1 MQALPVSYFDQL
13 LDHHFQNPNS
23 PRNAIRDMR
32 PLFES
37 IFKTLTAGEKR
48 AFSSMYART
57 LYVMRTRKTPP
68 ELNHR
73 IHGFR
78 RFANQIVH
86 NAPFPIEE
94 GQYAACLEAMSRI
107 IAHFSQSEIPAS
119 LPAIYE
125 GRVTPFPAPPKVKRE
140 MLPSLRCV
148 VLEKGDI
155 QSSPDQS
162 SRQFQLLCSGEDPGM
177 EEFRLILR
185 DNAVSDLTLNHR
197 LLWQYAT
204 LQIHHISRLAHQP
217 DVWASTNATR
227 VVLEPD
233 YLLDASDLAECF
245 QPTGANPF
253 LFFLAKLTGSDAG
266 IAAFRGQLV
275 NDLLDRL
282 LREDTDNPQTALL
295 ESIKGQPLKAAKF
308 GQAAI
313 DQVCAT
319 IREHHYP
326 QLRDFIHTLRNRKVR
341 IEPTFVAPAFGLQ
354 GRLDLLVEGSGQ
366 RDATDIIELKS
377 GKAPNGA
384 HTWINHQI
392 QVLCYQLLLQSAF
405 PEKETGTR
413 AILYSAATQNPLRD
427 VTPSP
432 NFEAEVLLTR
442 NRIIK
447 GLYDMASGHH
457 WVVDRLGPEQSS
469 GVPAFRH
476 QSLEDYHTARTTADP
491 PGKAWYDACLAFLIR
506 ELITARVGGPEGD
519 ERIGNGFAGL
529 WLDSS
534 ADKERRF
541 CILDG
546 LTLRTHDEKEGV
558 LHLSLPSDLY
568 HNFREGDIGIIYKGG
583 QLFPDPLHQQIL
595 KGLILGLDNGQLVF
609 ALRNRQVDP
618 GLFKPG
624 TTWIVEHDFQESGFW
639 TQVADLFRFLRAP
652 SATRASILG
661 LRPPGRKEMP
671 YRPDPEM
678 NEIQNRLLH
687 QALEATDY
695 FLLQGPPG
703 TGKTSTLLTAIVR
716 RTLEDPEAR
725 IVCLA
730 FTRRAVREIADK
742 LRKAGITF
750 LLTGNSSGESD
761 AGIPHLA
768 TEGDLD
774 TLRTAIAGFRVW
786 LGTVSGFA
794 LIQDDLAAMAPLHT
808 LVVDEA
814 SQLTEPALGGLLTRF
829 RKFVL
834 IGDQNQL
841 PAVVTQP
848 ENRCHVQNEH
858 LLEAGFHTLSE
869 SLFGRLYRQASLN
882 GWHHAFGMLRTHYRM
897 HEKIA
902 DLVNPYYSNLLE
914 SGTEGQKASFPVHPL
929 RHEAISGEN
938 ILKSGRLIFIPTLV
952 PSPNRTSV
960 EEAERVVALI
970 EALHRTYA
978 GQWSPRIVGVVTPWR
993 AQIAQIRSRMPP
1005 HLRQDVLVDT
1015 VERFQGLEKKHII
1028 VSLAVGAPRDLRA
1041 LQSLDPEGKVDR
1053 KLVVTLSRAEEQII
1067 LLGHESVL
1075 RQSNFYRAALDK
1087 MVRVDWATK

>member
-48 AFSSMYART
+48 AFSNMYART
-57 LYVMRTRKTPP
+57 LYVMRSRKTPP
-68 ELNHR
+68 ELNRR

-78 RFANQIVH
+78 RFANQVVH
-86 NAPFPIEE
+86 NAPFPIAE
-94 GQYAACLEAMSRI
+94 GQYAACLEAMSCI

-119 LPAIYE
+119 LSAVYK
-125 GRVTPFPAPPKVKRE
+125 GRVTPFAAPPKVKRE

-148 VLEKGDI
+148 VLEIGVI
-155 QSSPDQS
+155 HTSPDQT

-177 EEFRLILR
+177 EEFRLTLR
-185 DNAVSDLTLNHR
+185 DNAVTALTLVHP
-197 LLWQYAT
+197 LLWPYAT
-204 LQIHHISRLAHQP
+204 LQLHHISRPAHQP
-217 DVWASTNATR
+217 DAWASTDATR
-227 VVLEPD
+227 VILEPD
-233 YLLDASDLAECF
+233 YLLDASELAECF
-245 QPTGANPF
+245 QSSGANPF
-253 LFFLAKLTGSDAG
+253 LYFLAKLTGSEAG
-266 IAAFRGQLV
+266 IEAFRGQLV

-282 LREDTDNPQTALL
+282 LREDSDNPQSALL
-295 ESIKGQPLKAAKF
+295 EAIKGQPLKAAKF
-308 GQAAI
+308 GQAAM
-313 DQVCAT
+313 DQVCAS
-319 IREHHYP
+319 IRENHYP
-326 QLRDFIHTLRNRKVR
+326 QLRDFIRSLRHKNVR
-341 IEPTFVAPAFGLQ
+341 IEPTFVAPAYGLQ
-354 GRLDLLVEGSGQ
+354 GRLDLLVEGRDK

-377 GKAPNGA
+377 GKAPNGT
-384 HTWINHQI
+384 HTWLNHQI
-392 QVLCYQLLLQSAF
+392 QVMCYQLLLQSAF

-413 AILYSAATQNPLRD
+413 AILYSAASQNPLRD

-432 NFEAEVLLTR
+432 KFEAEVLLTR

-447 GLYDMASGHH
+447 GLYDMASGQH
-457 WVVDRLGPEQSS
+457 WVVDRLSPEQSS
-469 GVPAFRH
+469 HTPSFRR
-476 QSLEDYHTARTTADP
+476 QSLSDFHTARTTSDP
-491 PGKAWYDACLAFLIR
+491 PGKAWYDSCLAFLVR
-506 ELITARVGGPEGD
+506 ELVTARVGGPEGD

-534 ADKERRF
+534 AEKERRF

-546 LTLRTHDEKEGV
+546 LLLQSHDEKNGV
-558 LHLSLPSDLY
+558 LHLSLPSDLH

-595 KGLILGLDNGQLVF
+595 KGWILSMNNGQLAFV
-609 ALRNRQVDP
+609 LRNRQVDP

-624 TTWIVEHDFQESGFW
+624 TAWIVEHDFQESALW
-639 TQVADLFRFLRAP
+639 TQVADLYRFLRAP
-652 SATRASILG
+652 AATRDSILG

-703 TGKTSTLLTAIVR
+703 TGKTSTLLTALVR

-742 LRKAGITF
+742 LRQAGIRF
-750 LLTGNSSGESD
+750 LLTGNSSEESD
-761 AGIPHLA
+761 PGISHLVGG
-768 TEGDLD
+768 GDLD
-774 TLRTAIAGFRVW
+774 ELRPAIAGFRVW

-794 LIQDDLAAMAPLHT
+794 MIQDDLAAMAPMHT

-848 ENRCHVQNEH
+848 EERCHVRDEH
-858 LLEAGFHTLSE
+858 LRKAGFRTLSE
-869 SLFGRLYRQASLN
+869 SLFGRLYRQASHKR
-882 GWHHAFGMLRTHYRM
+882 WYHAFGMLRTHYRM
-897 HEKIA
+897 HEEIA
-902 DLVNPYYSNLLE
+902 DLVNPYYGNLLE
-914 SGTEGQKASFPVHPL
+914 SGTDRQQASFPVPPFSQ
-929 RHEAISGEN
+929 EAMTGKN
-938 ILKSGRLIFIPTLV
+938 ILKSGRLLFIPTRV

-960 EEAERVVALI
+960 EEAERVVAI
-970 EALHRTYA
+970 VEVLHSTYG

-993 AQIAQIRSRMPP
+993 AQIAQIRNRMPA
-1005 HLRQDVLVDT
+1005 HLREDVLVDT

-1041 LQSLDPEGKVDR
+1041 LQSLDPEGLVDR

-1067 LLGHESVL
+1067 LLGYEPVL
-1075 RQSNFYRAALDK
+1075 RQSVFYRAALDK
-1087 MVRVDWATK
+1087 MVHVDWATM